1 MTEYETSHQNKPIL
15 IVEDSMPDYESILRV
30 IRKKGMKNP
39 VFHCKTG
46 QEALDFLHKEGK
58 YTNEEEVPRPNIVL
72 LDLNLPETDGREV
85 LKQIKENND
94 LKSIP
99 VVVFTTSDSEK
110 DIEES
115 YESGANT
122 YIVKPV
128 NLDELYEAIDTFKE
142 YWFDT
147 ASTTGGE

>member
-1 MTEYETSHQNKPIL
+1 MKDSEAHQNKAIL
-15 IVEDSMPDYESILRV
+15 IVEDSMPDYESVLRV
-30 IRKKGMKNP
+30 IRKKGMENP

-46 QEALDFLHKEGK
+46 QEALDFLYHEGK
-58 YTNEEEVPRPNIVL
+58 HTNGGVPRPDIIL

-85 LKQIKENND
+85 LRQIKGNND

-99 VVVFTTSDSEK
+99 VIVFTTSDSEK
-110 DIEES
+110 DVEES

-128 NLDELYEAIDTFKE
+128 NLDELYGVIDTFKE
-142 YWFDT
+142 YWFET
-147 ASTTGGE
+147 ASMSRL